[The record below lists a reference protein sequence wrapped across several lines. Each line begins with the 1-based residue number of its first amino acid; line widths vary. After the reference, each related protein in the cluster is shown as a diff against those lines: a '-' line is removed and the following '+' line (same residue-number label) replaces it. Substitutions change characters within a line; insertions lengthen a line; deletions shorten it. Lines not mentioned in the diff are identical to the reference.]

1 MGDRFARV
9 RSSLLR
15 TVSKC
20 GPRGVFSLKKQL
32 QQYDR
37 DESGALDRDGAP
49 PRSPRPASA
58 HASPSSPALASPS
71 VSTLTSP
78 SAR

>member
-58 HASPSSPALASPS
+58 SPSSPALASPS